1 MCTFCSG
8 IPSVTT
14 SVIVIAAELG
24 VKEIKS
30 FVFDSAS
37 KWHDISPTIKVCETR
52 TTIGRSSSTFETVQL
67 FVRIR
72 NWKNISSLKI
82 FYLRPTRPMIPT
94 LKSALVT
101 LMVTLT
107 IWARIGEQESGKNC
121 KLRLRS
127 GTKKKRNSNPA
138 LIWCLLVLDCILVC
152 IQVCNTKLARFEAGP
167 GHINISQARP
177 FFSSRNHVEKN

>member
-1 MCTFCSG
+1 MTRHFTYHQSLWNSNNHRSVELNVRNGSTFCSN
-8 IPSVTT
+8 SK
-14 SVIVIAAELG
+14 L
-24 VKEIKS
+24 KS
-30 FVFDSAS
+30 S
-37 KWHDISPTIKVCETR
+37 
-52 TTIGRSSSTFETVQL
+52 L
-67 FVRIR
+67 
-72 NWKNISSLKI
+72 ISSLKI
-82 FYLRPTRPMIPT
+82 FYLRPTRPTLIPT
-94 LKSALVT
+94 LKSASVT

-121 KLRLRS
+121 KLRSRS

-152 IQVCNTKLARFEAGP
+152 MQVCNTKLARFDAGP